1 MSFFVRVTF
10 FFSGYFVSFSCTAR
24 QKSRLVG
31 PARLT
36 AWRLSN
42 ELRTTLK
49 ELLLEAEGPYASLSW
64 LPDVPFTRLL
74 QVTYAGMHASA

>member
-1 MSFFVRVTF
+1 MRVTVIFSVF
-10 FFSGYFVSFSCTAR
+10 FFYIMCAS
-24 QKSRLVG
+24 QKMRLVG

-49 ELLLEAEGPYASLSW
+49 ELLVEAEGPYASLSW

-74 QVTYAGMHASA
+74 QVHYCSI